1 MSLCEPKNSQ
11 NFHHSPFNLVWVY
24 ILWLCVQFKESE
36 SFEFEQFSVPTEDTC
51 HHFIAD
57 YKRKVHHC
65 PKVSW
70 NKDSWSKEQNFNF
83 ILTSINVN
91 NLLINPHVHAILPV
105 HATSCNPSVLFNLIN
120 PLFYG
125 WTDRNDHLFPGHVIE
140 KLYGERQLVCL
151 SYLIMFISRLSSC
164 EWTLKWWYLPLQ
176 LKNKEKQR
184 PSLAC
189 LNEYYK
195 YG

>member
-1 MSLCEPKNSQ
+1 MSCSHRTKYLNVVEFWTKRVWAIMSLCEPKNSQ

-125 WTDRNDHLFPGHVIE
+125 WTDRNDHFFQVTSLRNYME
-140 KLYGERQLVCL
+140 KD
-151 SYLIMFISRLSSC
+151 
-164 EWTLKWWYLPLQ
+164 
-176 LKNKEKQR
+176 N
-184 PSLAC
+184 
-189 LNEYYK
+189 
-195 YG
+195 